1 MTDFSHKY
9 ADTRYPVMSE
19 IAERWSPYLFAPRDV
34 ETDKLRACLE
44 AARWSASS
52 YNEQPWRFIV
62 ATRDNPEQ
70 FAKAL
75 DCLLE
80 ANQAW
85 AKNVGVLIL
94 TAYSTNF
101 SRNNQPNRVA
111 LHDLGLAAANLSTQ
125 AVHLGLFVHQMAGVN
140 LAKVRQSY
148 QVPDGFEIG
157 TAIAIGY
164 AAPTDD
170 SELGARDKGT
180 RSRKPFEDFVF
191 SDKWGQPASILK

>member
-1 MTDFSHKY
+1 MTDFSQKHAK
-9 ADTRYPVMSE
+9 TNYPVLTE
-19 IAERWSPYLFAPRDV
+19 IAERWSPYLYEPREV
-34 ETDKLRACLE
+34 EKAKLQSCLE

-70 FAKAL
+70 FQQAL

-80 ANQAW
+80 ANQVW

-94 TAYSTNF
+94 TAYSTQF

-111 LHDLGLAAANLSTQ
+111 FHDLGLAAANLSIQ
-125 AVHLGLFVHQMAGVN
+125 AVHLGLHVHQMAGIN
-140 LAKVRQSY
+140 PAKVRQTY
-148 QVPDGFEIG
+148 HVPEGIEIG

-164 AAPTDD
+164 AAPIDD
-170 SELGARDKGT
+170 SDLGERDKAA
-180 RSRKPFEDFVF
+180 RSRKPFQEFVF
-191 SDKWGQPASILK
+191 ADQWGQPAGII